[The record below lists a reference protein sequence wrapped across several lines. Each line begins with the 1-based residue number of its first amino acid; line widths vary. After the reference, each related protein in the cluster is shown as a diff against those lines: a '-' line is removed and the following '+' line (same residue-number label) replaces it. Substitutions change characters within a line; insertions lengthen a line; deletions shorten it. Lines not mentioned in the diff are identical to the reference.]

1 MYGTYV
7 GLIALVVITIV
18 GSIYVLWEDKK
29 QKEEDK

>member
-18 GSIYVLWEDKK
+18 GSIYVLWEDRK